1 MACCASAALNEN
13 PDCNTRNTATATST
27 LGPTT
32 AGGGCSPSGEAGPPP
47 AGEVG
52 RGRFAAPARRV
63 TRPVGLAGSWRDRTP
78 GMMPRARTTT
88 GGRCG
93 DAFLPPT
100 PPQGGREN
108 CKEKRRHAPEAAD
121 QLGAASCCLRPAGCG
136 LPCVL
141 AHIGDKWRAQPTK
154 DHACG
159 FRSEN
164 AKRSVENE
172 YLYGETISES
182 QYSQSI
188 KNEFCEQGNWT
199 KKNSIKLRKR

>member
-1 MACCASAALNEN
+1 MHRRQ
-13 PDCNTRNTATATST
+13 PTSWV
-27 LGPTT
+27 L
-32 AGGGCSPSGEAGPPP
+32 P
-47 AGEVG
+47 AG
-52 RGRFAAPARRV
+52 
-63 TRPVGLAGSWRDRTP
+63 
-78 GMMPRARTTT
+78 
-88 GGRCG
+88 CG
-93 DAFLPPT
+93 
-100 PPQGGREN
+100 
-108 CKEKRRHAPEAAD
+108 
-121 QLGAASCCLRPAGCG
+121 QLGAASR
-136 LPCVL
+136 VL

>member
-1 MACCASAALNEN
+1 M
-13 PDCNTRNTATATST
+13 TRS
-27 LGPTT
+27 
-32 AGGGCSPSGEAGPPP
+32 SPPP
-47 AGEVG
+47 
-52 RGRFAAPARRV
+52 
-63 TRPVGLAGSWRDRTP
+63 T
-78 GMMPRARTTT
+78 
-88 GGRCG
+88 
-93 DAFLPPT
+93 
-100 PPQGGREN
+100 PQGGREN

-121 QLGAASCCLRPAGCG
+121 QLGAASCGQLGAASR
-136 LPCVL
+136 VL

-154 DHACG
+154 GHACG

-199 KKNSIKLRKR
+199 KKNSIKLDKTEKTIKLQMEKRRSSAEKWKKVLFD

>member
-1 MACCASAALNEN
+1 MHRRQPTSWVLPAS
-13 PDCNTRNTATATST
+13 
-27 LGPTT
+27 
-32 AGGGCSPSGEAGPPP
+32 
-47 AGEVG
+47 
-52 RGRFAAPARRV
+52 
-63 TRPVGLAGSWRDRTP
+63 
-78 GMMPRARTTT
+78 
-88 GGRCG
+88 CG
-93 DAFLPPT
+93 
-100 PPQGGREN
+100 
-108 CKEKRRHAPEAAD
+108 
-121 QLGAASCCLRPAGCG
+121 QLGAASR
-136 LPCVL
+136 VL

-199 KKNSIKLRKR
+199 KKNSIKLDKTEKTIKLQMEKRRSSAEKWKKVLFD